1 MNPQDQQLRRIF
13 AQVYERDLAPIY
25 DNLRLLASDHIR
37 QINQPDKTK
46 KLWQR

>member
-13 AQVYERDLAPIY
+13 AQVYERDILPII
-25 DNLRLLASDHIR
+25 NNQRPKG
-37 QINQPDKTK
+37 QNNQPDKTK